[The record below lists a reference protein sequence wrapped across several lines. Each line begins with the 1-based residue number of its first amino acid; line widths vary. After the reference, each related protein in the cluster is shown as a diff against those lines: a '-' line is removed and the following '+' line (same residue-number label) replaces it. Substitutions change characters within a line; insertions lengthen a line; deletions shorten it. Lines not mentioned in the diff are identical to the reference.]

1 MAMERVNMNKFL
13 LTGCALGLLF
23 SSALAQEKSREEL
36 DRESLRIW
44 GIEGLRKDKATR
56 FVPSGTNQ
64 RIIFVTWLNP
74 DCTSAGNINIRII
87 NQPEHGKVE
96 TTATSDYPH
105 YSKEQIRFKC
115 NQHKVK
121 GMAVNYTADKYAG
134 DDAFDILVIYP
145 DGFAWEI
152 HYDISLR

>member
-1 MAMERVNMNKFL
+1 MSKFL
-13 LTGCALGLLF
+13 LTVCYLFGLF
-23 SSALAQEKSREEL
+23 VSTAIAQEKSREEL

-44 GIEGLRKDKATR
+44 GIEGLRKDNATR
-56 FVPSGTNQ
+56 IIPSGTNQ

-74 DCTSAGNINIRII
+74 DCTSAGNINVRIT

-96 TTATSDYPH
+96 TMATFDYPH

-121 GMAVNYTADKYAG
+121 GVVLNYKAEKYAG
-134 DDAFDILVIYP
+134 DDAFDVLIMYP
-145 DGFAWEI
+145 DGFAREI

>member
-1 MAMERVNMNKFL
+1 MSKSL
-13 LTGCALGLLF
+13 LIVCALGLCV
-23 SSALAQEKSREEL
+23 STALAQEKSREEL

-64 RIIFVTWLNP
+64 RIIFVSWLNP
-74 DCTSAGNINIRII
+74 DCTSAGNINVRII
-87 NQPEHGKVE
+87 NQAEHGKVE
-96 TTATSDYPH
+96 ATATSDYPH

-121 GMAVNYTADKYAG
+121 GMAVNYKADKYTG